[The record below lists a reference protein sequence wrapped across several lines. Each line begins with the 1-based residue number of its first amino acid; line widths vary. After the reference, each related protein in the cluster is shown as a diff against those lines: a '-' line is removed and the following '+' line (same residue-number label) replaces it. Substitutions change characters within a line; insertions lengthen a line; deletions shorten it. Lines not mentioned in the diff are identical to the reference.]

1 MSLKPTL
8 LLAAA
13 AVAGSLVVGPRVF
26 AQPAQSPSSPPYG
39 QGMME
44 GRGMM
49 GRNGMSGMM
58 GRNGMSGMMGEMSRM
73 AGNCNRM
80 MESMN
85 TGRSPN
91 GPGGNAQ
98 PMMPRG

>member
-13 AVAGSLVVGPRVF
+13 AVAGSLVLGPRVF
-26 AQPAQSPSSPPYG
+26 AQPAQSPSSPPHG

-44 GRGMM
+44 RRGMM
-49 GRNGMSGMM
+49 GHNDMSGMM
-58 GRNGMSGMMGEMSRM
+58 GQMNRM
-73 AGNCNRM
+73 VENCNRM

-91 GPGGNAQ
+91 SSGDAQ
-98 PMMPRG
+98 PKMPPG